1 MYADNLKNLPNEVK
15 QKIIQQM
22 ESRGEVIIS
31 GIDNIYQEGNYIVVD
46 AKDNQGRFTGTEFT
60 LEEFAKLINQSSSKT
75 QSQSSQEQMKN
86 IVVQQIINAMN
97 EAGELSFGNIS
108 MSERM
113 SIMQSIQNKLNNKSI
128 EELQILLSAY
138 QSKIAKD
145 ETAKSGKHR

>member
-86 IVVQQIINAMN
+86 I
-97 EAGELSFGNIS
+97 E
-108 MSERM
+108 
-113 SIMQSIQNKLNNKSI
+113 
-128 EELQILLSAY
+128 
-138 QSKIAKD
+138 
-145 ETAKSGKHR
+145 